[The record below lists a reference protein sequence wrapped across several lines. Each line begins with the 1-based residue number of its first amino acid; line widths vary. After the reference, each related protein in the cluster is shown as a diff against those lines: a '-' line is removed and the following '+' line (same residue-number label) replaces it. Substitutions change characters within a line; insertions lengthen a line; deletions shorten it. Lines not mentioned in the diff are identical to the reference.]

1 MKRSS
6 AANIRTIK
14 NQVARQVIQM
24 VPSQVELDL
33 GALPDT
39 LCWGLCDPKT
49 GQWVVSPPHTGYV
62 SSTNSQVAWTNSDI
76 NQAFAY
82 LQSIQ
87 PAPYEVQEQNALADL
102 TTQYHKFDDERH
114 QEYYGDHLD
123 ESIILRAAI
132 PCLGLEEETLASFKR
147 AAVVFYDDM
156 IGS

>member
-1 MKRSS
+1 MKRSP

-114 QEYYGDHLD
+114 QEYYGDHLT
-123 ESIILRAAI
+123 RASSCAQ
-132 PCLGLEEETLASFKR
+132 PSLVWDWRKKPWPPSNGPQSFS
-147 AAVVFYDDM
+147 M
-156 IGS
+156 TT